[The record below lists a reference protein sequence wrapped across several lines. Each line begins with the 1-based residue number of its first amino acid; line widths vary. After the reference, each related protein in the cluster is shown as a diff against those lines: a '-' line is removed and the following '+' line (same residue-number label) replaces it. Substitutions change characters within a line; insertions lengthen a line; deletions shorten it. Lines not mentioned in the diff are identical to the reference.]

1 MEKALIPMQIVV
13 LAAGHGK
20 RMNNS
25 ELPKVLVPLRGRPII
40 EYLLEAIKK
49 SGVAGKPVIVVGQ
62 KAEVVKQNLGS
73 DYYYVLQAEQL
84 GTGHAVACA
93 EELLKNKTS
102 NVMVLYGDHPL
113 ITPETIKRLAESHL
127 NSNDVI
133 TMATVKVDDFNDWRK
148 PLYDF
153 GRILRDK
160 TGKVVRIVEKKDAA
174 QINLEIKEVN
184 PSFFCFK
191 AGWLWNNIDKLSNNN
206 KQREFYLTD
215 LVQFAFEQG
224 HNINDIEVNSESA
237 AGVNSK
243 EQLDLIEEFLS

>member
-1 MEKALIPMQIVV
+1 MEKTLTPLQIVV

-25 ELPKVLVPLRGRPII
+25 NLPKVLVPLEGQPII
-40 EYLLEAIKK
+40 KYLLEAIKD
-49 SGVAGKPVIVVGQ
+49 SAVTSKPVIVVGQ
-62 KAEVVKQNLGS
+62 KAEAVKQALGPEY
-73 DYYYVLQAEQL
+73 DYVLQSEQL

-93 EELLKNKTS
+93 GELLKNRVA

-127 NSNDVI
+127 SSQAVI
-133 TMATVKVDDFNDWRK
+133 TMATVKVDDFNGWRK

-153 GRILRDK
+153 GRIIRDK
-160 TGKVVRIVEKKDAA
+160 KGAVVKIVERKDAA
-174 QINLEIKEVN
+174 EINLEIKEVN

-191 AGWLWNNIDKLSNNN
+191 AGWLWDNIDKLSNNN
-206 KQREFYLTD
+206 KQQEFYLTD

-224 HNINDIEVNSESA
+224 YNINDIEINSESA

-243 EQLDLIEEFLS
+243 EQLDLVENLLS